1 MLKPWTLAEDIFSPQ
16 GFKQK
21 LVWLP
26 APPST
31 PIWGSSKGVVGE
43 PTGCSSLP
51 RREFVPAHLA
61 PTCSDLWG
69 EMPIREPIPRLERV
83 KESPSTEYSV
93 VGGVNQTLTDK
104 SEETNLPRWDTN
116 ASLILELPCVA
127 PPYIS
132 RDRASS
138 QNLSNTFV
146 QRDSEVFSAA
156 FDEPRIPALP
166 ATLLG
171 PALNPSTDMHKVRYL
186 TCSLQL
192 CPVFLPGKLHTPPTQ
207 TRLWP

>member
-116 ASLILELPCVA
+116 ASHSRAPVCRAPVHLARSGFLSEPLEYL
-127 PPYIS
+127 
-132 RDRASS
+132 RA
-138 QNLSNTFV
+138 
-146 QRDSEVFSAA
+146 A
-156 FDEPRIPALP
+156 
-166 ATLLG
+166 
-171 PALNPSTDMHKVRYL
+171 
-186 TCSLQL
+186 
-192 CPVFLPGKLHTPPTQ
+192 
-207 TRLWP
+207 